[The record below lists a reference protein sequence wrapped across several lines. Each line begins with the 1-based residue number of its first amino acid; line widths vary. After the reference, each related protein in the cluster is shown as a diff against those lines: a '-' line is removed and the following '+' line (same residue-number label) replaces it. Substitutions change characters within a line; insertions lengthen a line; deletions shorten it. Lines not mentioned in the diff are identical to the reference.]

1 MAARGIL
8 AFRLAQDRLV
18 EGRLGSTPSEA
29 PMSQMM
35 TGKQALLEM
44 LKAEGV
50 DYIFG
55 NPGTSEGPII
65 DLLGDYPEFRYIL
78 TLQES
83 VAVGMGEAYARAIG
97 KASFVSL
104 HVDSGLANG
113 IALMLDA
120 LNTGTPMVVT
130 SANYDIRKTN
140 ESITDL
146 ANLVR
151 PVTKWAVELS
161 HADQIPSAIRR
172 AFNEANSHPK
182 GPVYVGFTSNA
193 LEGMAEMN
201 IEPSRPVYDAP
212 RPSEEGIA
220 RAASMLLDSSRPLM
234 LVGDRLSD
242 DDALDEAVE
251 IAELMGLPVYQAR
264 GAEVAFPTTHPQY
277 QGPLSLR
284 VAAQRAVLQ
293 QVDLVLAVGTDPFE
307 ELFYWGDVILPT
319 ESKLVHIDP
328 DRSKIGR
335 SEPTD
340 VGIVADC
347 KLGLGELVAALKER
361 LSPGD
366 ATELGQRK
374 QAAVAEAHDRRESYE
389 ASVAE
394 KWDHRPMTP
403 ARMMYE
409 LSAALPANAMV
420 VDDSISNRGA
430 MRHYFQA
437 KRRGD
442 LRGVRGQSIGGGMGV
457 TMGTQCANPD
467 RPVFGIIGDGS
478 AMMTIQGLWTAA
490 NDNIPCIFVICN
502 NGMYRV
508 LKTNFNVYQEEIL
521 KLPETSGGRL
531 LYSEFATPFDMAA
544 IANSM
549 GVRGE
554 RITEPEQIKPAV
566 DRAVASGKPA
576 LLDMVIDGSL

>member
-1 MAARGIL
+1 
-8 AFRLAQDRLV
+8 
-18 EGRLGSTPSEA
+18 
-29 PMSQMM
+29 MSQMM

-78 TLQES
+78 ALQES
-83 VAVGMGEAYARAIG
+83 VAVGMGESYARATG
-97 KASFVSL
+97 RASFVSL

-130 SANYDIRKTN
+130 SANYDIRKVN
-140 ESITDL
+140 ETLTDL
-146 ANLVR
+146 AQLVR

-161 HADQIPSAIRR
+161 YPDQIPSAIRR

-193 LEGMAEMN
+193 LEGTAEMN
-201 IEPSRPVYDAP
+201 IVPSRPVYDAP
-212 RPSEEGIA
+212 RPNREGIA
-220 RAASMLLDSSRPLM
+220 QAASLLLDSSRPMM

-242 DDALDEAVE
+242 DDALDQAVE
-251 IAELMGLPVYQAR
+251 LAELLGLPVYQAR
-264 GAEVAFPTTHPQY
+264 GAEVAFPTTHGQFL
-277 QGPLSLR
+277 GNLSLR

-293 QVDLVLAVGTDPFE
+293 RVDLVLAVGADPFE
-307 ELFYWGDVILPT
+307 ELFYWGDVILPP
-319 ESKLVHIDP
+319 EAKLVHIDP
-328 DRSKIGR
+328 SRSNIGR

-340 VGIVADC
+340 VGIVGHC
-347 KLGLGELVAALKER
+347 GLALSDLTAALKER

-366 ATELGQRK
+366 LPEIEKRK
-374 QAAVAEAHDRRESYE
+374 QAVAAEARSNRESYE
-389 ASVAE
+389 KSVAD
-394 KWDHRPMTP
+394 KWDHKPMTP
-403 ARMMYE
+403 ARMMSE
-409 LSAALPANAMV
+409 LAAALPDNAIV

-437 KRRGD
+437 VRRGD
-442 LRGVRGQSIGGGMGV
+442 LRGVRGQSIGGGIGA
-457 TMGTQCANPD
+457 TMGTQCANPG

-478 AMMTIQGLWTAA
+478 AMMTVQGLWTAA
-490 NDNIPCIFVICN
+490 NDDIPCVFVICN

-508 LKTNFNVYQEEIL
+508 LKVNFNTYQQDVLE
-521 KLPETSGGRL
+521 LPETSGGRL
-531 LYSEFATPFDMAA
+531 LYSDFATPFDMAS

-549 GVRGE
+549 GVHGE
-554 RITEPEQIKPAV
+554 RITDPTEIKPAV
-566 DRAVASGKPA
+566 DRAVTSGKPA
-576 LLDMVIDGSL
+576 LLDIVIDGSL

>member
-1 MAARGIL
+1 MPQL
-8 AFRLAQDRLV
+8 
-18 EGRLGSTPSEA
+18 
-29 PMSQMM
+29 M

-65 DLLGDYPEFRYIL
+65 DLLGDYPELRYIL

-83 VAVGMGEAYARAIG
+83 VAVGMGESYARATG
-97 KASFVSL
+97 RASFVSL

-113 IALMLDA
+113 IALLLDA

-130 SANYDIRKTN
+130 SANYDIRKVN
-140 ESITDL
+140 ETITDL
-146 ANLVR
+146 AQLVR
-151 PVTKWAVELS
+151 PVTKWAVELT
-161 HADQIPSAIRR
+161 HPDQIPSVIRR

-201 IEPSRPVYDAP
+201 IVPSRPVYNAA
-212 RPSEEGIA
+212 RPSEQGIA
-220 RAASMLLDSSRPLM
+220 QAASLLMDSSRPML

-242 DDALDEAVE
+242 DGAVDEAVE
-251 IAELMGLPVYQAR
+251 LAELMGLPVYQAR
-264 GAEVAFPTTHPQY
+264 GAEVAFPTTHGQF
-277 QGPLSLR
+277 QGSLSLR

-293 QVDLVLAVGTDPFE
+293 TFDLVLAVGSDPFE
-307 ELFYWGDVILPT
+307 ELFYWGDVILPPDA
-319 ESKLVHIDP
+319 KLIHIDP
-328 DRSKIGR
+328 DASRIGR

-340 VGIVADC
+340 VGIVGHC
-347 KLGLGELVAALKER
+347 GLALTDLTAALKER

-366 ATELGQRK
+366 LPEIEKRK
-374 QAAVAEAHDRRESYE
+374 QAAVDEVRRRREAFE
-389 ASVAE
+389 ESVAE
-394 KWDHRPMTP
+394 KWDHKPMTP
-403 ARMMYE
+403 ARMMAE
-409 LSAALPANAMV
+409 LAAAIPDNAIV
-420 VDDSISNRGA
+420 VDDSISNRGT

-437 KRRGD
+437 QKRGD
-442 LRGVRGQSIGGGMGV
+442 LRGYRGQSIGGGIGT

-478 AMMTIQGLWTAA
+478 AMMTVQGLWTAA

-502 NGMYRV
+502 NGSYRV
-508 LKTNFNVYQEEIL
+508 LKVNFNVYQEEIL
-521 KLPETSGGRL
+521 ELPETSGGRL
-531 LYSEFATPFDMAA
+531 LYSDFATPFDMAA

-549 GVRGE
+549 GVHGE
-554 RITEPEQIKPAV
+554 RITDPAQIKPAV

>member
-1 MAARGIL
+1 
-8 AFRLAQDRLV
+8 
-18 EGRLGSTPSEA
+18 
-29 PMSQMM
+29 MSQLM

-83 VAVGMGEAYARAIG
+83 VAMGMGEAYARATG
-97 KASFVSL
+97 RASFVSL

-130 SANYDIRKTN
+130 SANYDARKVN
-140 ESITDL
+140 ETITDL

-151 PVTKWAVELS
+151 PVTKWSVELD
-161 HADQIPSAIRR
+161 HADQIPSVIRR

-201 IEPSRPVYDAP
+201 IVPSRPVHDAT
-212 RPSEEGIA
+212 RPSANGIA
-220 RAASMLLDSSRPLM
+220 EAAALLMDASRPLM

-242 DDALDEAVE
+242 DDALDQAVE
-251 IAELMGLPVYQAR
+251 LAELMGLPVYQAR
-264 GAEVAFPTTHPQY
+264 GAEVAFPTRHDQFL
-277 QGPLSLR
+277 GALSLR
-284 VAAQRAVLQ
+284 VSQQRAVLQ
-293 QVDLVLAVGTDPFE
+293 EVDLVLAVGSDPFE
-307 ELFYWGDVILPT
+307 ELFYWGDVILPP
-319 ESKLVHIDP
+319 EARLVHIDP
-328 DRSKIGR
+328 DRKAIGR

-340 VGIVADC
+340 VGIVGHCALALSD
-347 KLGLGELVAALKER
+347 LIAAVKER

-366 ATELGQRK
+366 FAEIEQRK
-374 QAAVAEAHDRRESYE
+374 QAVIQQRRDSRAAFEE
-389 ASVAE
+389 SVAE
-394 KWDHRPMTP
+394 KWDHKPMTP
-403 ARMMYE
+403 ARMMSE
-409 LSAALPANAMV
+409 LADAIPDNAIV
-420 VDDSISNRGA
+420 VDDSISNRGV

-437 KRRGD
+437 ERRGD
-442 LRGVRGQSIGGGMGV
+442 LRGYRGQSIGGGMGT

-508 LKTNFNVYQEEIL
+508 LKVNFNVYQQDVLE
-521 KLPETSGGRL
+521 LPETSGGRL
-531 LYSEFATPFDMAA
+531 LYSDFGTPFDMAA

-549 GVRGE
+549 GVHGE
-554 RITEPEQIKPAV
+554 RITEPSQIKPAV

-576 LLDMVIDGSL
+576 LLDMVIDGEL

>member
-1 MAARGIL
+1 
-8 AFRLAQDRLV
+8 
-18 EGRLGSTPSEA
+18 
-29 PMSQMM
+29 MSQMM

-65 DLLGDYPEFRYIL
+65 DMLGDYPEFRYIL

-83 VAVGMGEAYARAIG
+83 VAMGMGEAYARARG
-97 KASFVSL
+97 TASFVSL

-130 SANYDIRKTN
+130 SANYDIRKVN
-140 ESITDL
+140 ETITDL
-146 ANLVR
+146 ADLVR
-151 PVTKWAVELS
+151 PVTKWAVELTQP
-161 HADQIPSAIRR
+161 DQIPSVIRR

-193 LEGMAEMN
+193 LEGLAEMN
-201 IEPSRPVYDAP
+201 IEPSRPVYDGT
-212 RPSEEGIA
+212 RPSAEGIA
-220 RAASMLLDSSRPLM
+220 QAASMLMSASRPMM

-242 DDALDEAVE
+242 DDAVGEAVE
-251 IAELMGLPVYQAR
+251 LAELMGLPVYQAR
-264 GAEVAFPTTHPQY
+264 GAEVAFPTRHEQFM
-277 QGPLSLR
+277 GALSLR
-284 VAAQRAVLQ
+284 VAEQRAAVQ
-293 QVDLVLAVGTDPFE
+293 AADLVLAVGSDPFE
-307 ELFYWGDVILPT
+307 ELFYWGDVILPP
-319 ESKLVHIDP
+319 EARLVHIDP

-340 VGIVADC
+340 VGIVGHC
-347 KLGLGELVAALKER
+347 GLALQDLIAALGER
-361 LSPGD
+361 LSAGD
-366 ATELGQRK
+366 RTEIGLRR
-374 QAAVAEAHDRRESYE
+374 QAVIAERQSSRAAFEE
-389 ASVAE
+389 SVAE
-394 KWDHRPMTP
+394 KWDHKPMTP
-403 ARMMYE
+403 ARMMSE
-409 LSAALPANAMV
+409 LADAIPDNAVV
-420 VDDSISNRGA
+420 VDDSISNRAA

-437 KRRGD
+437 ERRGD
-442 LRGVRGQSIGGGMGV
+442 LRGYRGQSIGGGMGT
-457 TMGTQCANPD
+457 TMGTQCAYPE
-467 RPVFGIIGDGS
+467 RPVFGVIGDGS

-508 LKTNFNVYQEEIL
+508 LKTNFNVYQRDVL
-521 KLPETSGGRL
+521 NLPETSGGRL
-531 LYSEFATPFDMAA
+531 LYSDFGTPFDMAA

-549 GVRGE
+549 GVHGE
-554 RITEPEQIKPAV
+554 RITEPSEIKPAV